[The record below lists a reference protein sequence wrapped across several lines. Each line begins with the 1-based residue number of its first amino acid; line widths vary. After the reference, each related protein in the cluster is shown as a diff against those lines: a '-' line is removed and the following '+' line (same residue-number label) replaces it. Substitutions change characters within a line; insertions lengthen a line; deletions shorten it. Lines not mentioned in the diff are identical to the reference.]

1 MSARPLPQH
10 KRVCMVRP
18 AKQSFMKQGHDEPKG
33 QRDDQGRGDEG
44 RRQDEIRQDVDRP
57 ERSEPRR

>member
-1 MSARPLPQH
+1 
-10 KRVCMVRP
+10 MVRP